1 MTKRIGNQIP
11 TQSVI
16 LPYDKSLYKE
26 SIDLYEKSGRT
37 AQEWQVLLLKDI
49 LATNEES
56 LWVHTKYGYSVPR
69 RNGKNEIVAIRE
81 LWGLEKGQQILHT
94 AHRTT
99 TSHVAW
105 ERLKR
110 IIESTKYIENEDY
123 ITLRATG
130 RERIEFLKTGGRVEF
145 RTRTSTG
152 GLGEGYDLLV
162 IDEAQEYT
170 DDQESALKYVVTD
183 SMNPQTIMCG
193 TPPTPISGGTVFTN
207 LRNKTLEGGTR
218 NGGWAEW
225 SVEEESDIRD
235 EELWYK
241 TNPSLGTIFT
251 TRSVEDEIG
260 SDVIDFNIQRLGLWI
275 KYNQKSAITEGEW
288 EALKVSKLPKL
299 DGQLFVGVKYGNDGT
314 NVGVSIAVK
323 TIDDKIFIESIDCRS
338 IRSGNKWIIDFLKN
352 ADVKDIVV
360 DGASGQEILK
370 AEMKEAKLPKPI
382 LPTVKE
388 VIVANA
394 SWEQG
399 IYQQTIQHK
408 DQASLTQ
415 VVTNCDKRAIGSNGG
430 FGYRSQF
437 DDMDIVLMDSA
448 LLAYWAC
455 VESKPAKK
463 QIIRY

>member
-1 MTKRIGNQIP
+1 MTRRIGNQVP

-16 LPYDKSLYKE
+16 LPYDESLYE
-26 SIDLYEKSGRT
+26 EAIDLYEKSGRT
-37 AQEWQVLLLKDI
+37 AQEWQKNIMSPI
-49 LATNEES
+49 LAINEDD
-56 LWVHTKYGYSVPR
+56 LWVHTKFGYSVPR

-81 LWGLEKGQQILHT
+81 LWGLEKGEQILHT

-99 TSHVAW
+99 TSHTAW

-110 IIESTKYIENEDY
+110 IIESSGYEEGEDY
-123 ITLRATG
+123 TTLRATG
-130 RERIEFLKTGGRVEF
+130 RERIEFLETGGRVEF

-152 GLGEGYDLLV
+152 GLGEGFDLLV

-183 SMNPQTIMCG
+183 SMNPQTIFCG

-225 SVEEESDIRD
+225 SVEDESDVRD
-235 EELWYK
+235 EELWYL

-275 KYNQKSAITEGEW
+275 KYNQKSAISEGEW
-288 EALKVSKLPKL
+288 EALKVKRLPKL
-299 DGQLFVGVKYGNDGT
+299 VGPLFVGVKYGNDGT

-323 TIDDKIFIESIDCRS
+323 TSSNKVFIESIDCRS
-338 IRSGNKWIIDFLKN
+338 IRVGNKWIIDFLKN
-352 ADVKDIVV
+352 ADIKEVV
-360 DGASGQEILK
+360 IDGASGQELLK
-370 AEMKEAKLPKPI
+370 AEMKEAKLVKPI

-388 VIVANA
+388 IIVANS

-399 IYQQTIQHK
+399 IYQQSIQHK
-408 DQASLTQ
+408 DQPSLTQ
-415 VVTNCDKRAIGSNGG
+415 VVTNCEKRAIGSNGG

-455 VESKPAKK
+455 SESKPVKK
-463 QIIRY
+463 QKVRY